1 MRYTQKFVLLTVH
14 YLIELDKALF
24 LQLNTASWL
33 RADTFWIF
41 MSSKAAWLLYA
52 IPVSALFLFKERLA
66 FAIRFVWVLLLF
78 LLADQSANF
87 FKNNIQR
94 PRPCRDTELLAEMH
108 FINGRCGQY
117 GYFSA
122 HAANS
127 MGLVVFCSLGMS
139 VLYPRRRLWIW
150 VSGIVFSLLVSF
162 SRIMVGV
169 HYPFDIA
176 SGWLWGTLCALLLYR
191 LALYVQPYLPAR
203 LRNGV

>member
-1 MRYTQKFVLLTVH
+1 MVYTQNFVLLIVH

-33 RADTFWIF
+33 RADAFWIF
-41 MSSKAAWLLYA
+41 MSSKAAWFLYG
-52 IPVSALFLFKERLA
+52 IPVTALFLFKERLA
-66 FAIRFVWVLLLF
+66 FALRFVWVLLLF
-78 LLADQSANF
+78 LLADQTANF

-94 PRPCRDTELLAEMH
+94 PRPCRDTELRAEMH
-108 FINGRCGQY
+108 FINERCSPY

-127 MGLVVFCSLGMS
+127 MGLVVFCSLGMAA
-139 VLYPRRRLWIW
+139 LYPRRRLWIW
-150 VSGIVFSLLVSF
+150 VSGIVFSLLVSL

-176 SGWLWGTLCALLLYR
+176 SGWLWGILCALLLYR

-203 LRNGV
+203 LRGGL